1 MERLDIEPPVT
12 ADPAALGRMS
22 MQGVANVGNTAI
34 SLSDLVLVLD
44 DTTFRGSLSIP
55 QGNND
60 VFTLELS
67 GDNIDLHRY
76 MAPVTDEAGAD
87 TDAADAPVEIPVDL
101 LRLMNAR
108 GQLKLESASLEGLQ
122 FEDIAVTV
130 LLDNG
135 KLRMHPMGATLFDG
149 RYTGDIRIDASGN
162 TPVLSVDEKIEGVQL
177 GALAMAMFE
186 QDNITGT
193 INGSF
198 KLSGRGADLGAIQ
211 RDLGGNISMELLD
224 GAFEGTDVWYELR
237 KARAILRKEDPPEA
251 TLPART
257 RFGKVNLSGPVSG
270 GVFNNDQL
278 QAELPFMQLSGSGKV
293 NLVEATLDYSVNARV
308 FDKPEMIGDDV
319 TAKDL
324 EDLSKVRIPI
334 RITGPVT
341 APSVRPDVQKLVEEA
356 AKKEV
361 ENVLKDKLKDLLDR

>member
-1 MERLDIEPPVT
+1 
-12 ADPAALGRMS
+12 
-22 MQGVANVGNTAI
+22 
-34 SLSDLVLVLD
+34 
-44 DTTFRGSLSIP
+44 
-55 QGNND
+55 
-60 VFTLELS
+60 
-67 GDNIDLHRY
+67 
-76 MAPVTDEAGAD
+76 
-87 TDAADAPVEIPVDL
+87 
-101 LRLMNAR
+101 
-108 GQLKLESASLEGLQ
+108 
-122 FEDIAVTV
+122 
-130 LLDNG
+130 
-135 KLRMHPMGATLFDG
+135 
-149 RYTGDIRIDASGN
+149 
-162 TPVLSVDEKIEGVQL
+162 
-177 GALAMAMFE
+177 
-186 QDNITGT
+186 
-193 INGSF
+193 
-198 KLSGRGADLGAIQ
+198 
-211 RDLGGNISMELLD
+211 MELLD

-319 TAKDL
+319 TAKEL